1 MERAVIWLANV
12 KKALILKEFDILDQ
26 LIGEMPTMN
35 SLAQIEEAT
44 YLLHHAKSL
53 LELEQSATLGSLQ
66 QLRNT
71 IDFLKATE
79 NTPASTIN
87 LKL

>member
-1 MERAVIWLANV
+1 MERAVIWLSDF
-12 KKALILKEFDILDQ
+12 KKAVILKEFETLNQ
-26 LIGEMPTMN
+26 LINDMPSME
-35 SLAQIEEAT
+35 SLAQMEEAA

-66 QLRNT
+66 QLKNT

-79 NTPASTIN
+79 NTPASSFN